1 MEQNYQV
8 VFAGKKQV
16 ELREAKIPAPGPGQ
30 VLIKS
35 VLTQVSTGTE
45 LTILIGEYP
54 PGSVWANYGQYP
66 FNAGYSNIGRVID
79 VGQGVNRSLIGRLV
93 GSQTFHAHYV
103 IGEHEALRFLPEGIK
118 AEQAVFFTIAEIV
131 MNGVRLAKIEPG
143 EAVAVFGL
151 GLLGQFTVQFCRF
164 CGGWPVIAV
173 DPAEFRRALARQS
186 GANYDFDPLHTDLEA
201 KIKDITKE
209 RMCDV
214 AFEVTGIPS
223 EIGRQL
229 GLLRERGREIILSS
243 PRGASTIDFHD
254 LVNRPSR
261 VIIGAHNWSHPKV
274 ETTYNQWTAA
284 RDAELFF
291 SLLQAGIFTTAH
303 LVSHRFKWDQAVKA
317 YQMLM
322 ADRSKALGVLF
333 DWDECG

>member
-8 VFAGKKQV
+8 VFTGPKQV
-16 ELREAKIPAPGPGQ
+16 ELREVKMSAPGPGQ

-54 PGSVWANYGQYP
+54 QGSVWANYGQYP

-93 GSQTFHAHYV
+93 GSPTCHAHYV
-103 IGEHEALRFLPEGIK
+103 ICEHEALYLLPDGIK

-131 MNGVRLAKIEPG
+131 MNGVRLANIEPG
-143 EAVAVFGL
+143 EIVAVFGL
-151 GLLGQFTVQFCRF
+151 GLLGQFVIQFCRF

-173 DPAEFRRALARQS
+173 DPVEFRRTLAKQS
-186 GANYDFDPLHTDLEA
+186 GAHYALDPLHTDLEA

-214 AFEVTGIPS
+214 AFEVTGIPN

-243 PRGASTIDFHD
+243 PRGVSTIDFHD

-261 VIIGAHNWSHPKV
+261 MIIGAHNFSHPKV
-274 ETTYNQWTAA
+274 GTTYNQWTVA
-284 RDAELFF
+284 RNTELFF

-303 LVSHRFKWDQAVKA
+303 LVSHRFQWKEAVKA
-317 YQMLM
+317 YHMLM
-322 ADRSKALGVLF
+322 EDRSKALGVIF
-333 DWDECG
+333 DWEPCG